1 MIQDWLDAI
10 KTGNGKDYSM
20 GFGKGNQP
28 IVMPRDHGKGPPIR
42 GPEQPPGRWTE
53 KRETIVKWGAIA
65 LVTLFLVLF
74 VAVAVT
80 GWGGEPTKADA
91 RATAE
96 ASAATREALQ

>member
-1 MIQDWLDAI
+1 
-10 KTGNGKDYSM
+10 M

-53 KRETIVKWGAIA
+53 TRETIVKWGLISIA
-65 LVTLFLVLF
+65 TFMVILF

-80 GWGGEPTKADA
+80 GFGSEPTKAET

-96 ASAATREALQ
+96 ALAATREARQ